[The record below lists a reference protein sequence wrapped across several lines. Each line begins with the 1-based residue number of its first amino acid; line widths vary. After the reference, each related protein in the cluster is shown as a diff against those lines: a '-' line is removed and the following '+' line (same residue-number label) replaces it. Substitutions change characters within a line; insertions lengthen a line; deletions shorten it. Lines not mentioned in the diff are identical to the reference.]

1 MKLKSLSVGIF
12 SLLLFTS
19 CGKKEENK
27 INTEPPFYE
36 SAVITLQDVELENVF
51 PVTIKGKEDIEI
63 RPRIDGFIDNIYVDE
78 GSMVKAGQKLF
89 KINAPSAEQS
99 LRSAEAAISSAE
111 ASMKTAELNVNR
123 MRPLVEKNIVSKVQ
137 LSTYENTYLSS
148 KAALLQAKAQFENA
162 KATMGWAEVTSPVD
176 GVVGTIPYRQGSLVN
191 SANTLTT
198 VANTSNVFAYFS
210 INEKKLLDFLNT
222 LEGETQAQKIKNSPD
237 LKLVLA
243 NGSVYQ
249 EKGRL
254 ETISGTV
261 NVTTGTANFRATF
274 PNPKGEL
281 RSGTSGKIIIPR
293 NMDQTILIQQKSTF
307 SQQNKILAYKIQS
320 DSVVSKVINVIPTPD
335 GKNYVVTSGLS
346 EGDRIV
352 TSGVATLHNGMK
364 IRTK

>member
-1 MKLKSLSVGIF
+1 
-12 SLLLFTS
+12 
-19 CGKKEENK
+19 
-27 INTEPPFYE
+27 
-36 SAVITLQDVELENVF
+36 
-51 PVTIKGKEDIEI
+51 
-63 RPRIDGFIDNIYVDE
+63 
-78 GSMVKAGQKLF
+78 
-89 KINAPSAEQS
+89 
-99 LRSAEAAISSAE
+99 
-111 ASMKTAELNVNR
+111 

-307 SQQNKILAYKIQS
+307 SQQNKILTYKIQS

-364 IRTK
+364 ISTK